1 MLSAS
6 MAFDVASQWG
16 SLISSGDPGAVFY
29 TFPLNDARPLNEAH
43 RAQCLEYTRDLID
56 GLQGADRA
64 ADRSELE
71 ALAEFF
77 AAAPLGDGAD
87 KRQAPNEFHLN
98 TAGAVG
104 AYAALADFDQGYVQA
119 LFFTSNAPQVDWEE
133 FESEEHQDA
142 MREGTA
148 DGVCPESA
156 GFADLDPESVKSI
169 TADCAAF
176 REKAADLLALAYA
189 RGYSEEQAGM
199 DFWYTR
205 NGHGVGYWERREL
218 EEEGLGDKLS
228 AIAKTFGEV
237 YVSCENRTVYAE

>member
-1 MLSAS
+1 MLSALK
-6 MAFDVASQWG
+6 AFEVASQWG
-16 SLISSGDPGAVFY
+16 SLVRNGDPGAVFY

-43 RAQCLEYTRDLID
+43 RAQCLDYTRQLIAE
-56 GLQGADRA
+56 QGEGDA

-87 KRQAPNEFHLN
+87 KRQAPNEFNLN

-176 REKAADLLALAYA
+176 REQAADLLALAYA

-205 NGHGVGYWERREL
+205 NGHGVGYWDRQEL
-218 EEEGLGDKLS
+218 DAESLGDKLS
-228 AIAKTFGEV
+228 AVAKTFGEV
-237 YVSCENRTVYAE
+237 NVSCENRTVYAE